1 MDDIFKTIVKEEKLS
16 DEFKLLSENKLFAP
30 AKELVGNIGKLF
42 EDKDG
47 NFIQQFQSD
56 GFNTR
61 LWELYLFNFFT
72 ENGFDILGDNNRP
85 DFHLKKEDNELFVE
99 ASLSSEK
106 DDEFTKEYIE
116 GSIEKND
123 LSVQKDILDYYI
135 MRMGSVLYSKLQKEY
150 WELDWVKD
158 KPLLLAITPSHNYIS
173 KFLPDAKI
181 IEYLYG
187 FRLITRVT
195 NSGLELVRR
204 ETITEHTF
212 RDKKIP
218 ANFFSQENT
227 ENISAVI
234 FTNNADLH
242 KFNRIGYEQGLSEE
256 ELIIIRSGL
265 KYNPEQDSQA
275 LDFTYNIEKGK
286 ETENWSESL
295 TIFHNPNAKFPL
307 DRNIFKNIR
316 QVWLEK
322 NNTYGGLQNKDFV
335 YNSITC
341 TAALVEKESK

>member
-1 MDDIFKTIVKEEKLS
+1 MEDIFKIIVEEGKLS
-16 DEFKLLSENKLFAP
+16 DEFKLLSESKLFAP
-30 AKELVGNIGKLF
+30 AKALVENIVTSF

-47 NFIQQFQSD
+47 NFIEQFQTE
-56 GFNTR
+56 GFNAR
-61 LWELYLFNFFT
+61 LWELYLFNIFT
-72 ENGFDILGDNNRP
+72 EHGFDILDDHNRP
-85 DFHLKKEDNELFVE
+85 DFHLQKEGNELFVE

-106 DDEFTKEYIE
+106 DDEFTKEFIDE
-116 GSIEKND
+116 SIKKNN
-123 LSVQKDILDYYI
+123 LSAQKDLIDYYV
-135 MRMGSVLYSKLQKEY
+135 MRMGSVLYSKLKKKY

-158 KPLLLAITPSHNYIS
+158 KPLIFAITPSHNYIS

-181 IEYLYG
+181 MEYLYG
-187 FRLITRVT
+187 FRLVT
-195 NSGLELVRR
+195 QVMNGGLKLVRK
-204 ETITEHTF
+204 EVISEHTF

-242 KFNRIGYEQGLSEE
+242 KFNRTGYQQGLSEE

-265 KYNPEQDSQA
+265 KYNPAPDSLA
-275 LDFTYNIEKGK
+275 LEFTYNIEKGK
-286 ETENWSESL
+286 ETEEWGESL

-307 DRNIFKNIR
+307 DRSVFENVR

-322 NNTYGGLQNKDFV
+322 DNTYGGIQKEDFV

-341 TAALVEKESK
+341 TAAPLVEE